1 MGQNSF
7 MGRERVLKT
16 ISFHIFHGH
25 DATSAKSAANT
36 QSQQALTFNLERK
49 VFKHSRKKTSN
60 SLT

>member
-36 QSQQALTFNLERK
+36 QSQQALTFNLKRK
-49 VFKHSRKKTSN
+49 SIQNIQGKK
-60 SLT
+60 LAIL

>member
-49 VFKHSRKKTSN
+49 SIQNIQGKK
-60 SLT
+60 LAIL

>member
-1 MGQNSF
+1 MGQNSV

-49 VFKHSRKKTSN
+49 SIQNIQGKK
-60 SLT
+60 LAIL